1 MIKNLKSIIKRLFW
15 KFGFKIEKVVIPEEY
30 NLTAPELPL
39 LKCLRNSKGIL
50 HFGAHRG
57 SEAASYEWFGKKV
70 YWFEANPKIFLDL
83 KNNLKVY
90 PYQKAI
96 CALISDES
104 DKIETFKI
112 SNNDG
117 ASSSIFD
124 FGYLSSGSQTLWP
137 NKKKLKMTNIINL
150 KTSTIDDLILKN
162 KIEIKSYNHW
172 VLDLQGAELLAL
184 KGADKSIEYCKSL
197 FIEVS
202 KGEVYQNAAQYHEIK
217 EFLLKK
223 GFKQSWEPYNEHTNV
238 LFERF

>member
-1 MIKNLKSIIKRLFW
+1 
-15 KFGFKIEKVVIPEEY
+15 
-30 NLTAPELPL
+30 
-39 LKCLRNSKGIL
+39 
-50 HFGAHRG
+50 
-57 SEAASYEWFGKKV
+57 
-70 YWFEANPKIFLDL
+70 
-83 KNNLKVY
+83 
-90 PYQKAI
+90 
-96 CALISDES
+96 
-104 DKIETFKI
+104 
-112 SNNDG
+112 
-117 ASSSIFD
+117 
-124 FGYLSSGSQTLWP
+124 
-137 NKKKLKMTNIINL
+137 MTNIINL

-162 KIEIKSYNHW
+162 KIEIESFNHW